1 MLKLVALLVLAGGG
15 YFAYT
20 HFMPASTPPAP
31 VTKPAPAAQS
41 APVKKAPAATP
52 PNPAPTPSDTLNQL
66 AHAPKQAINKA
77 QEAIDARRA
86 SGQSRVDSALVGE
99 DAPEK
104 PLAEA
109 QSAASKQAPRPA
121 ASRPSP
127 VPATSSKIAPGV
139 AATAQV
145 EAAAEATAPFRS
157 FVANAKVSG
166 VFQGPPTRAM
176 INGRL
181 TRAGEIVDTTL
192 GITFNGVDSTNRQLI
207 FQDQSGGTVSRRF

>member
-1 MLKLVALLVLAGGG
+1 LLKLVALLVLAGGG

-31 VTKPAPAAQS
+31 ANKPAPAAQS
-41 APVKKAPAATP
+41 APVKKAPAVTT

-99 DAPEK
+99 DVPDK

-109 QSAASKQAPRPA
+109 QTAASKQAPRPP
-121 ASRPSP
+121 ASRP
-127 VPATSSKIAPGV
+127 VPATTSNIAPGV

-145 EAAAEATAPFRS
+145 VGEALGGDPVRLPILGGSLPLAHFEDALHAPLVVLPTVNADNNQHAANENLKLQALWEAVEIF
-157 FVANAKVSG
+157 G
-166 VFQGPPTRAM
+166 QLM
-176 INGRL
+176 GRL
-181 TRAGEIVDTTL
+181 DDAWR
-192 GITFNGVDSTNRQLI
+192 
-207 FQDQSGGTVSRRF
+207 